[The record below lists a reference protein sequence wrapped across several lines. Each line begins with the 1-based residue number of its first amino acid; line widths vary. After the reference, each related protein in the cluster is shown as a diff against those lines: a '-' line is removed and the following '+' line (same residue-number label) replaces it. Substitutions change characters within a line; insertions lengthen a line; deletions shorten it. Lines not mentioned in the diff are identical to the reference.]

1 MNTRNCIAEFTI
13 IERCPGYDVANNPL
27 LRTIAELMPVGI
39 TWRAGGA
46 QQVVRNGAGIA
57 GRVLGDASGVAIV
70 EAPYDLTA
78 NRASIVNADGSLRAR
93 LPAAIGVERMAYY
106 DVIEVNGSIAFL
118 ADACGR
124 NAVLVSSGVTCRR
137 GILRRWTIKTSNRLW
152 KSIAQ
157 RDENAVPCR
166 LGHSR
171 EWIRRSRFAP

>member
-13 IERCPGYDVANNPL
+13 IERCPGYE
-27 LRTIAELMPVGI
+27 IAELMSVGV

-46 QQVVRNGAGIA
+46 QQVVRNDAGIA

-93 LPAAIGVERMAYY
+93 LPAAIDVERMAYY

-124 NAVLVSSGVTCRR
+124 DVRIEVREADGAVVRVV
-137 GILRRWTIKTSNRLW
+137 
-152 KSIAQ
+152 
-157 RDENAVPCR
+157 D
-166 LGHSR
+166 
-171 EWIRRSRFAP
+171 IR